1 MSLKLTLKE
10 YLDAMHKV
18 ASIYFNNL
26 KANKQALDYLYS
38 RGLTD
43 EEIDKYYI
51 GYADVDPYSLSTLLH
66 QDFKQEHFETLGMFI
81 NQEGR
86 FIDRFAGRI
95 IFPVCDVQG
104 NIVSFCGRG
113 FEGGISK
120 YLNMPD
126 SLYAGKKFN
135 LFALNYVIDSIYS
148 KHHVFLVEG
157 LLDCVAMHR
166 TGFKN
171 AIGLLGTTVTRS
183 QLSDIR
189 LMTDTVYILLD
200 GDAAGQTGA
209 LTVKK
214 VCEDLGFITHIL
226 SLPIGYDPDSLLKA
240 YGPHRFREFILAQM

>member
-1 MSLKLTLKE
+1 MQLKISLDE
-10 YLDAMHKV
+10 YLDAMRKI
-18 ASIYFNNL
+18 ASIYFKNL
-26 KANKQALDYLYS
+26 KENKQALEYLYS

-43 EEIDKYYI
+43 KDINTYFI
-51 GYADVDPYSLSTLLH
+51 GYADADPYSLSTLLH
-66 QDFKQEHFETLGMFI
+66 QDFKQEHFEALEMFI

-135 LFALNYVIDSIYS
+135 LFALNHAVDSIYS
-148 KHHVFLVEG
+148 KHRVFLVEG

-183 QLSDIR
+183 QLFDIR
-189 LMTDTVYILLD
+189 LMTDTVYVLLD

-214 VCEDLGFITHIL
+214 VCEDLGFTTHIL
-226 SLPIGYDPDSLLKA
+226 SLPIGYDPDSLLKV

>member
-1 MSLKLTLKE
+1 MQLKISLDE
-10 YLDAMHKV
+10 YLDAMRKI
-18 ASIYFNNL
+18 ASIYFRNL
-26 KANKQALDYLYS
+26 KENKQALEYLYS

-43 EEIDKYYI
+43 KDINTYFI
-51 GYADVDPYSLSTLLH
+51 GYADADPYSLSAKLD
-66 QDFKQEHFETLGMFI
+66 QVIGKEQFEALGMFVE
-81 NQEGR
+81 QEGR

-95 IFPVCDVQG
+95 IFPVFDIQG

-135 LFALNYVIDSIYS
+135 LFALNHAIDSIYS

-157 LLDCVAMHR
+157 LLDCVAMNR

-183 QLSDIR
+183 QLFDIR